1 MQPFPRSPLLQRRLE
16 RTLGK
21 AAAWKGTF
29 YRATTIDYANRLD
42 LMSGLGSRISGAR
55 WTPPD
60 LFAAVYGC
68 LEPEAAMSE
77 ALANYREFGIPLSQA
92 MPLVF
97 VAVTVETQAVL
108 DFTDPAVQRALGV
121 TTRRMVNTNWQRLQE
136 RGEEALTQC
145 LGRLA
150 WEASLEG
157 ILVPSAPVKGATNIV
172 LFPNRRRKGSS
183 WKIHRSR
190 SLPTKGE

>member
-1 MQPFPRSPLLQRRLE
+1 MRPFPQSELLKRRLE

-21 AAAWKGTF
+21 ATVWAGTF
-29 YRATTIDYANRLD
+29 YRATTIEYANRRD
-42 LMSGLGSRISGAR
+42 LLTGLGSRMAGAR
-55 WTPPD
+55 WTPPGS
-60 LFAAVYGC
+60 FAAVYGC
-68 LEPEAAMSE
+68 LEPETAMSE

-97 VAVTVETQAVL
+97 VAVAVESQAVL
-108 DFTDPAVQRALGV
+108 DFTDPAMQRVLGI
-121 TTRRMVNTNWQRLQE
+121 TTRRMVNTPWQRQQE
-136 RGEEALTQC
+136 RGDEALTQC

-157 ILVPSAPVKGATNIV
+157 ILVPSARVKGATNIV

-183 WKIHRSR
+183 WKIQRSR